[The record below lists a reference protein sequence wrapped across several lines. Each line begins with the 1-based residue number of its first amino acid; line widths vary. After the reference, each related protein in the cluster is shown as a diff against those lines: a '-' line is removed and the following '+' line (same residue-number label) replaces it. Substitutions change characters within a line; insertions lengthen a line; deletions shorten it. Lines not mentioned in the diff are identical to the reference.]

1 MTVTVPSGGARVAG
15 RPRRL
20 LRAARANP
28 TLAAGALVLAVVV
41 FVAVFAPLLAPF
53 PGDAGNATHPTAV
66 LLAPS
71 SAHPFGTD
79 EVGRDL
85 LTRVMYGG
93 RTSLEIVVE
102 VLVLAAAIGIPL
114 GLIAGYFGGIVD
126 QVIMRVTDIF
136 LAFPALLLSL
146 AIASVLQPSVGHMI
160 LAIAVTW
167 WPWYTRLVRGE
178 AASVVRRPYVE
189 GARTLGV
196 SHRRIIL
203 RHVLPN
209 AATPVLVQISM
220 DAGGVLLTAA
230 AISYLGLGAQDPT
243 CEWGLMVSQGATYFT
258 TNWWYATFPGIAIL
272 VTAMAFNLIGD
283 GVRERLDPKRVLSR

>member
-1 MTVTVPSGGARVAG
+1 MTALNLRVRVPRVTAARVWRELAG
-15 RPRRL
+15 
-20 LRAARANP
+20 NP
-28 TLAAGALVLAVVV
+28 TLSAGTVMLTVIVVIALLAPV
-41 FVAVFAPLLAPF
+41 LAPF
-53 PGDAGNATHPTAV
+53 PGDAGNATHPLAV
-66 LLAPS
+66 LQAPS
-71 SAHPFGTD
+71 ATHPFGTD

-93 RTSLEIVVE
+93 RTSLQIVVE
-102 VLVLAAAIGIPL
+102 VLALAAVIGIPL
-114 GLIAGYFGGIVD
+114 GLVAGYFGGVVD
-126 QVIMRVTDIF
+126 QVIMRITDIF

-146 AIASVLQPSVGHMI
+146 AIASVFTPSVGHMI

-167 WPWYTRLVRGE
+167 WPWYARLVRGE
-178 AASVVRRPYVE
+178 AASVTRRPYVE
-189 GARTLGV
+189 SSRTLGV
-196 SHRRIIL
+196 SHQRMLL

-243 CEWGLMVSQGATYFT
+243 SEWGLMVSQGAGYFST
-258 TNWWYATFPGIAIL
+258 QWWYATFPGIAIL

-283 GVRERLDPKRVLSR
+283 GLRERLDPKRVLSR

>member
-1 MTVTVPSGGARVAG
+1 MTVTVPNGSDARARALHVLRAG
-15 RPRRL
+15 RS
-20 LRAARANP
+20 NP
-28 TLAAGALVLAVVV
+28 TLAVGTIVLALIVVI
-41 FVAVFAPLLAPF
+41 AVFAPLLAPF
-53 PGDAGNATHPTAV
+53 PADAGSATHPTAV

-71 SAHPFGTD
+71 SAHAFGTD

-85 LTRVMYGG
+85 VTRVMYGG
-93 RTSLEIVVE
+93 RTSLQIVVE
-102 VLVLAAAIGIPL
+102 VLLIAAAIGIPL
-114 GLIAGYFGGIVD
+114 GLIAGYFGGLVD

-146 AIASVLQPSVGHMI
+146 AIASVLAPSVGHMI

-189 GARTLGV
+189 SARTLGV

-230 AISYLGLGAQDPT
+230 AISFLGLGAQDPT

-272 VTAMAFNLIGD
+272 LTAMAFNLIGD